1 MVKLQVVADHR
12 QDTSVVAD
20 RSRRYK
26 THMDE
31 TRAWL
36 RLASTRGIG
45 AAQARDLLSGLGSA
59 RTIVAAPRSELG
71 SLGISRAV
79 AANLAHPDEA
89 LIDTAMAWLEQD
101 PAHHLIPIGSTNYPV
116 LLGEIQDPPVVL
128 FVKGQKTI
136 LCEPQLAIVGSR
148 NPSPS
153 GRENAFEFAKYLA
166 NCGLSIT
173 SGLAL
178 GVDGRAHQGALSASA
193 PTVAVC
199 GAGLDRIYP
208 PQHTALAE
216 AIAANGV
223 LVSEFYPGTP
233 PRRENFPRRN
243 RLISGLSMGVLV
255 VEAGLRSGSLITAR
269 LAAEQGREVFAIPGS
284 IHNPLAR
291 GCHMLIRSGAKLVEG
306 ASDIL
311 AELGPLAG
319 VVHNDPGSPVQPTS
333 PAHPDLDD
341 EYLKLLAAC
350 GYEPVTVD
358 DLVERTRLTTAEVSS
373 MLLIL
378 ELQGFL
384 ESGAGGRYTRI
395 FKALNSRNL

>member
-1 MVKLQVVADHR
+1 
-12 QDTSVVAD
+12 
-20 RSRRYK
+20 
-26 THMDE
+26 MDE

-36 RLASTRGIG
+36 TLASTRGVDG
-45 AAQARDLLSGLGSA
+45 ALATDLLAGFGSA
-59 RTIVAAPRSELG
+59 HAASEARKSELT
-71 SLGISRAV
+71 SLGISQAV
-79 AANLAHPDEA
+79 ASNLAQPEEA

-101 PAHHLIPIGSTNYPV
+101 PAHHLVPIGSTDYPL

-128 FVKGQKTI
+128 FVKGQKPV
-136 LCEPQLAIVGSR
+136 LREPQLAIVGSR

-153 GRENAFEFAKYLA
+153 GRENAYEFASYLA

-173 SGLAL
+173 SGMAL
-178 GVDGRAHQGALSASA
+178 GVDERAHQGALSTSS

-199 GAGLDRIYP
+199 GTGLDRIYP
-208 PQHTALAE
+208 PQHAALAE
-216 AIAANGV
+216 AIANTGA

-243 RLISGLSMGVLV
+243 RLISGLAMGVLV

-291 GCHMLIRSGAKLVEG
+291 GCHMLIRNGAKLVEA
-306 ASDIL
+306 ASDVL

-319 VVHNDPGSPVQPTS
+319 VVQNDPANAGQSTPSAGPE
-333 PAHPDLDD
+333 LDA
-341 EYLKLLAAC
+341 EYLRLLDAC

-384 ESGAGGRYTRI
+384 ESGPGGRYTRI
-395 FKALNSRNL
+395 FKALSSEEVTE